1 MRQKLFG
8 LLLLSITISL
18 LFFQNCSSKG
28 FNAFTSSESFSSTG
42 SGNDGNGN
50 KDGGGGEEQTLTP
63 TVGRAQGKLS
73 EDCEN
78 ESNYNACIFYKNPVV
93 TKGSSVSGGVEL
105 DTKLDRL
112 GIQKFAVV
120 IDGMDD
126 SGYLQNS
133 KFVIDPTLTLSS
145 GDSNP
150 SGLSRVRVNSEGKW
164 FYPYE
169 GASGA
174 GDSGKKV
181 SQLMAYYWL
190 NEFDRILKSQ
200 TGAELTQ
207 GVTYYV
213 DTYNHADSSRARN
226 NAFFSP
232 GTDDDGSDAG
242 IVVLGWA
249 DGAQVSGASYRH
261 DMAMS
266 AEVYAHEVCHG
277 FFEYS
282 ANGAHRPPSGASDPN
297 SNSSGSSCRNQN
309 GCIRALNEGQADF
322 CINILFPDK
331 LALGE
336 TWVNNSSGLNSRS
349 MEANDNKSASSLFA
363 STGGAIHNYGALYAS
378 MWHHVWKQAKQT
390 GNEKDIETIY
400 SKHLARLTYR
410 DHFVTA
416 LAVIKNIA
424 STNYSGKGY
433 ENLFQSEWDR
443 RGL

>member
-1 MRQKLFG
+1 ML
-8 LLLLSITISL
+8 
-18 LFFQNCSSKG
+18 FQNCSSKG
-28 FNAFTSSESFSSTG
+28 FNAFTTDSFSS
-42 SGNDGNGN
+42 SGDGNKGGN
-50 KDGGGGEEQTLTP
+50 GDGNSGDGGGDQIHIP

-73 EDCEN
+73 EDCES
-78 ESNYNACIFYKNPVV
+78 ESDYNACIFYKNPVV

-105 DTKLDRL
+105 DTKLDGL
-112 GIQKFAVV
+112 GIQKFAVK
-120 IDGMDD
+120 IEGMDD

-145 GDSNP
+145 GDNNP
-150 SGLSRVRVNSEGKW
+150 SGLSRVRMNGDGTW

-169 GASGA
+169 GSSGS

-190 NEFDRILKSQ
+190 NEFDRILKDQ
-200 TGAELTQ
+200 TGVELTQ
-207 GVTYYV
+207 GVTYYI
-213 DTYNHADSSRARN
+213 DTYNNADSSKARN

-249 DGAQVSGASYRH
+249 DGAQVSGVSYRH

-297 SNSSGSSCRNQN
+297 ANSSGSGCRNQS

-336 TWVNNSSGLNSRS
+336 TWVNNSSGLSSRS
-349 MEANDNKSASSLFA
+349 MTANDSKSASSLFA

-378 MWHHVWKQAKQT
+378 MWHHVWKQAKQA

-424 STNYSGKGY
+424 STNFSGKGY
-433 ENLFQSEWDR
+433 ENLFQDEWDR